1 MTMFSDQNSQI
12 ASHELFVLL
21 IVIIILFSRQFSSV
35 SLSVVSMPPWQ
46 SWPWCKVKKWT
57 VRQLSNVCRSVAD
70 TDDGDDDVITLL
82 IMTVA
87 VAKTN
92 SWSLVSGKNEQFNG
106 QRQGRTLGHRSTAR
120 TNTWSSVN
128 GKDEHLVIGHRQ
140 RRTLG
145 HRSPARTNT
154 WSSVIGKDEHLVIGH
169 RQRRTLGHR
178 SPAKTNTW
186 SSVTGSPPGLPLLSA
201 VVQATRLVSRCSC
214 FVSRTRLSGSSRAL
228 SW

>member
-1 MTMFSDQNSQI
+1 MFSDQNSQI

-21 IVIIILFSRQFSSV
+21 IVIIILFSRQFGSV
-35 SLSVVSMPPWQ
+35 QLSVVSSMPPWQ

-70 TDDGDDDVITLL
+70 ADDGDDDVITLL
-82 IMTVA
+82 TMTVA

-106 QRQGRTLGHRSTAR
+106 QRQGRTVGHRSTAR
-120 TNTWSSVN
+120 TNSWSSVN
-128 GKDEHLVIGHRQ
+128 D
-140 RRTLG
+140 
-145 HRSPARTNT
+145 
-154 WSSVIGKDEHLVIGH
+154 KDEHLVIGH

-186 SSVTGSPPGLPLLSA
+186 SSVIGKDEHLVIGKDEHLVIGHRQRRTVGHRSPEARQACLCCQQSFRPPDWSAGAVASCRGLA
-201 VVQATRLVSRCSC
+201 
-214 FVSRTRLSGSSRAL
+214 
-228 SW
+228 